1 MPEVIRSI
9 AVVST
14 NAGSLVNFR
23 GPLLT
28 EMAARGLTVWA
39 LAPDYDDALRERVR
53 SFGAQ
58 PVDIR
63 MERTGMRP
71 LRDAADMLRL
81 RATLTRLEPD
91 ATLAY
96 FIKPVIYGSL
106 AAKAAGVPRRYALMA
121 GLGYVFTPPPGG
133 ESLKRRALRL
143 MVSRLYKAGFSAC
156 RRVFFHNG
164 DDLDYVSQA
173 GLIDR
178 SKAVL
183 IDGTGVDLSRFPI
196 TPPSTDPLR
205 FLLIA
210 RLLAEKGVREYVE
223 AAKAIRRN
231 RPEVEFHL
239 AGDLDTNPGAL
250 SRNEVEAWV
259 SAGDIIWHGHV
270 VDVRE
275 IIAAASVYVLPSYR
289 EGKPR
294 STQEAMA
301 MGRPV
306 VTTDAPGCRDTV
318 DEGVNGFKVPVGDA
332 EALAKAMRR
341 FIDNPTLIGK
351 MGRESRRLAEERFD
365 VDKIN
370 DMILSV
376 ILA

>member
-1 MPEVIRSI
+1 MSEVIRSI

-39 LAPDYDDALRERVR
+39 LAPDYDDVLRERVR

-58 PVDIR
+58 PVDIS

-81 RATLTRLEPD
+81 RATLTRLKPD

-106 AAKAAGVPRRYALMA
+106 AARAAGVRRRYALMA

-143 MVSRLYKAGFSAC
+143 MVSRLYKMGFSAC

-183 IDGTGVDLSRFPI
+183 IGGTGVDLSRFPI
-196 TPPSTDPLR
+196 TPLSTDTPR

-270 VDVRE
+270 VDVRG

-332 EALAKAMRR
+332 EALATAMRR

-370 DMILSV
+370 DLILNV

>member
-28 EMAARGLTVWA
+28 EMAARGFTVWA
-39 LAPDYDDALRERVR
+39 LAPDYDDVLRERVR

-58 PVDIR
+58 PVDIG

-81 RATLTRLEPD
+81 RATLSRLKPD

-106 AAKAAGVPRRYALMA
+106 AAKAAGVRRRYALMA

-133 ESLKRRALRL
+133 ESMKRRALRL
-143 MVSRLYKAGFSAC
+143 MVSRLYMAGFSAC

-164 DDLDYVSQA
+164 DDLDYLSQA

-183 IDGTGVDLSRFPI
+183 IGGTGVDLSRFRN
-196 TPPSTDPLR
+196 TPPSTDPPR

-223 AAKAIRRN
+223 AAKDIRRN

-259 SAGDIIWHGHV
+259 SAGDIIWHGHL

-306 VTTDAPGCRDTV
+306 ITTDAPGCRDTV

-332 EALAKAMRR
+332 EALATAMRR
-341 FIDNPTLIGK
+341 FIDDPTLIGK

-370 DMILSV
+370 NLILNV